1 MWISEYI
8 LNSLKY
14 TCHKKEREGE
24 TKLEKGSYRKNRGN
38 HVYLKELL

>member
-8 LNSLKY
+8 LKVY